1 MKGMQISRTYEI
13 TDLAAVIRSTE
24 STQIVLSFPNGKDL
38 RIEDLNKNQVKL
50 FVGQLK
56 ARFLVLAPT
65 RTLKMYA
72 VPFASLKDY
81 CYDNTVN
88 YGLENL
94 PIDDYRLIDEEFVG
108 A

>member
-50 FVGQLK
+50 VVG
-56 ARFLVLAPT
+56 
-65 RTLKMYA
+65 
-72 VPFASLKDY
+72 ASLKDY
-81 CYDNTVN
+81 CYDNTVS
-88 YGLENL
+88 YGIENL
-94 PIDDYRLIDEEFVG
+94 PIDDYRLKDEEFVG